1 MTSGTTSLTIPKL
14 VADDCA
20 AAAAGDGDGGGAI
33 EGGGWQAR
41 MLL

>member
-20 AAAAGDGDGGGAI
+20 AAAAGDGGGAI